1 MTRRPARSFR
11 LALVAIATLA
21 GIAGCK
27 SYENVEINTR
37 KYPIGNSPSAACIDA
52 AKRATY
58 WCEHGV
64 ANPGVAV
71 EGECNKAR
79 WDHAREC

>member
-1 MTRRPARSFR
+1 MTRRLSLR
-11 LALVAIATLA
+11 LALVAMATLA
-21 GIAGCK
+21 SIAGCK
-27 SYENVEINTR
+27 SYQNVEINTQ
-37 KYPIGNSPSAACIDA
+37 KYPIGNSPSPACIDA

-58 WCEHGV
+58 WCEHGR
-64 ANPGVAV
+64 AYPGPAV